1 VIYYHLKAVPKRDLT
16 IDILDRE
23 GKTIRHYSSARAI
36 EPDEPLDPDAEKPKK
51 EIEPHAG
58 LNRFVWDLR
67 YHDSPRIPGYYL
79 YEYNE
84 GAKGPVALPGGYQV
98 RLTVD
103 GKTLTQPLE
112 LKLDPRVKIA
122 PADLEAQFAL
132 LSRIQGALT
141 RVYTTVL
148 QMRDVRTQLADLQ
161 RRLPEDDSSKPVRD
175 ASVSL
180 DQKIATALEDL
191 IDLRIAANEDS
202 LAFPLGLDGKLAT
215 LAMNVSS
222 GADSA
227 PTEPEGRVFQKYSG
241 QLDTSLSRWQS
252 LVSKDIADFQKLAAA
267 RGLGPVIVH

>member
-1 VIYYHLKAVPKRDLT
+1 M
-16 IDILDRE
+16 
-23 GKTIRHYSSARAI
+23 
-36 EPDEPLDPDAEKPKK
+36 
-51 EIEPHAG
+51 
-58 LNRFVWDLR
+58 
-67 YHDSPRIPGYYL
+67 
-79 YEYNE
+79 
-84 GAKGPVALPGGYQV
+84 ALPGSYQV

-112 LKLDPRVKIA
+112 MKLDPRVKIA

-132 LSRIQGALT
+132 LTRIQGALT
-141 RVYTTVL
+141 RVYNTVS

-175 ASVSL
+175 AAVSL
-180 DQKIATALEDL
+180 DKKIAAALEDL

-252 LVSKDIADFQKLAAA
+252 LVSKDVAEFQKLAAA